1 MNTLTFVAVVSS
13 TLSSVVVCKTVT
25 LIVSMVIG
33 GEVDIT
39 TVGDSNVD
47 ETATKSIVV
56 DRTTLLS
63 VFTLTEVLLTAR
75 SLPVITILDIE
86 LMSSLLEVGRTS
98 TVGVEKM
105 LKL

>member
-1 MNTLTFVAVVSS
+1 MNTLTFVAIVSS
-13 TLSSVVVCKTVT
+13 ILSSVVVCKTVT

-39 TVGDSNVD
+39 TVGDSNID
-47 ETATKSIVV
+47 ETATTSIVV

-75 SLPVITILDIE
+75 SLPVITIFDIE

-98 TVGVEKM
+98 TVAVEKT

>member
-1 MNTLTFVAVVSS
+1 
-13 TLSSVVVCKTVT
+13 
-25 LIVSMVIG
+25 MVIG

-47 ETATKSIVV
+47 ETVTKSIVV

>member
-1 MNTLTFVAVVSS
+1 MNTLTFVVVVSS
-13 TLSSVVVCKTVT
+13 TLVVCKTVT

-47 ETATKSIVV
+47 ETATTSIVV

-75 SLPVITILDIE
+75 SLLVITILDIE

-98 TVGVEKM
+98 TVAVEKM

>member
-1 MNTLTFVAVVSS
+1 M
-13 TLSSVVVCKTVT
+13 
-25 LIVSMVIG
+25 
-33 GEVDIT
+33 DIT

-47 ETATKSIVV
+47 ETVTKSIVV

>member
-13 TLSSVVVCKTVT
+13 TLVVCKTVT

-47 ETATKSIVV
+47 ETVTTSIVV

-75 SLPVITILDIE
+75 SLLVITILDIE

-98 TVGVEKM
+98 TVAVEKM
-105 LKL
+105 LKF